1 MSNRSTRRGRQYGG
15 TVAGVLA
22 GLLIGVL
29 IAAGVALYINF
40 GPKPFVNK
48 VEPATRVAPAAPPQT
63 QAPQASAPIALPGK
77 PGDAPV
83 DKPAVAAEK
92 PKLDFY
98 KILPGGESA
107 SAPVAAKPVEPPP
120 SDRIFLQAGAFQN
133 PLDADNLRARLAL
146 MGVESN
152 VQRVDLSEKGVFYRV
167 RVGPFQT
174 ADAAD
179 AMRAKLLTE
188 GIESSVV
195 RPKT

>member
-1 MSNRSTRRGRQYGG
+1 MSCRSKLLSRQRGS
-15 TVAGVLA
+15 TVAGVLV

-48 VEPATRVAPAAPPQT
+48 VDQAPRATQSET
-63 QAPQASAPIALPGK
+63 QAQSAPIALPGK
-77 PGDAPV
+77 PGDTPVNQAAPA
-83 DKPAVAAEK
+83 DKPK
-92 PKLDFY
+92 YDFY
-98 KILPGGESA
+98 KILPGGEQA
-107 SAPVAAKPVEPPP
+107 SAPVSVKPAEPAAA

-146 MGVESN
+146 MSIESN

-167 RVGPFQT
+167 RVGPFAT
-174 ADAAD
+174 ADGAD
-179 AMRAKLLTE
+179 AMRARLLTE

-195 RPKT
+195 RPKS